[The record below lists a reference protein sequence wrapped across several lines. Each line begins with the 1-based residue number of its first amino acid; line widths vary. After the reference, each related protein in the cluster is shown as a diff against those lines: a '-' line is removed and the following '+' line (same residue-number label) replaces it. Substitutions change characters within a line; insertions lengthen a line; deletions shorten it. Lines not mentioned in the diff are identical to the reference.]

1 MAKRGHEI
9 NLASGVMFSPAQEN
23 ARTQKL
29 RAQLLVDTI
38 IQYCEDKGIEATHK
52 KQPSLVHEFNFF
64 KDGKHFG
71 RRSTNELDINKAG
84 HRTMA
89 GRMLES
95 VLGEDLF
102 SWSDLPLQPEP
113 RERVRRDVVG
123 APPETAYRER
133 IDTAPPR
140 TQQRPDDVLDDTSL
154 AAPVATDFSADWTIR
169 QLRAWASKNETP
181 VPTTITR
188 KGDILQWLANEH
200 PDGS

>member
-23 ARTQKL
+23 ARMQKL
-29 RAQLLVDTI
+29 RVRLLIDTI
-38 IQYCEDKGIEATHK
+38 VQYCEDKGIEAKHK

-64 KDGKHFG
+64 KDGEHFG
-71 RRSTNELDINKAG
+71 RRSTNEIDVNKTG

-89 GRMLES
+89 GRMLEG
-95 VLGEDLF
+95 VLGPDLF
-102 SWSDLPLQPEP
+102 SWNDLPLTPEP
-113 RERVRRDVVG
+113 TPRARRDTVG
-123 APPETAYRER
+123 APPESAYRER

-140 TQQRPDDVLDDTSL
+140 TAPDVVPEEPD
-154 AAPVATDFSADWTIR
+154 APVGTDFNADWTIR
-169 QLRAWASKNETP
+169 QLRAWAREKETP
-181 VPTTITR
+181 VPVTITR